1 MADAT
6 PGTPPDRP
14 AAPPE
19 RVQGWALAL
28 DALTLALAGLAGLVF
43 LTRGFRLQLGG
54 WRISLTS
61 EARLLLWAVLVA
73 GLRHWRVRTPTLAGT
88 VRAMLS
94 RAGSPP
100 VRAAWQAALV
110 TRTIVP
116 VLGLLAVFAVG
127 YPPSGPGFR
136 LSPDELVNLP
146 ARWDAGWYLQIAAHG
161 YRWDPHYRQQQN
173 VAFFPALPLL
183 MRAAGRLLGGDEL
196 ATLWAGVIVSNAAFL
211 AALVYLFRLARAHG
225 AGDDRGRLAVWLI
238 SAYPFAVFFGAV
250 YTEGLFLLA
259 SVAAFWHAS
268 GRRWG
273 RVAAWGLLA
282 GLTRPNGAFLSV
294 PLAYLACAHAW
305 RARGSGDS
313 PVRQLLPAL
322 AAAAAPGVALLLFSA
337 WMFSWS
343 GNALAWAE
351 VQVRWGRT
359 VETAVESVTEP
370 FDVASRRGLL
380 KYVEARPGQ
389 TLDTLAA
396 AAALLL
402 TVPITRRLGVAY
414 GLVMLMNLAI
424 PLALGGTLSM
434 ARMTSTMFP
443 LFVYLACVLPPGA
456 WLPTALAFALGQGFM
471 AVLFYTWRGPF

>member
-1 MADAT
+1 
-6 PGTPPDRP
+6 
-14 AAPPE
+14 
-19 RVQGWALAL
+19 
-28 DALTLALAGLAGLVF
+28 
-43 LTRGFRLQLGG
+43 
-54 WRISLTS
+54 
-61 EARLLLWAVLVA
+61 
-73 GLRHWRVRTPTLAGT
+73 
-88 VRAMLS
+88 
-94 RAGSPP
+94 
-100 VRAAWQAALV
+100 
-110 TRTIVP
+110 
-116 VLGLLAVFAVG
+116 
-127 YPPSGPGFR
+127 
-136 LSPDELVNLP
+136 
-146 ARWDAGWYLQIAAHG
+146 
-161 YRWDPHYRQQQN
+161 
-173 VAFFPALPLL
+173 
-183 MRAAGRLLGGDEL
+183 
-196 ATLWAGVIVSNAAFL
+196 
-211 AALVYLFRLARAHG
+211 
-225 AGDDRGRLAVWLI
+225 VWLI

-294 PLAYLACAHAW
+294 PLAYMACADAW
-305 RARGSGDS
+305 RRRASGAS
-313 PVRQLLPAL
+313 PVRELLPAL
-322 AAAAAPGVALLLFSA
+322 AAAAAPGAALLLFSA

-370 FDVASRRGLL
+370 FDVTSSRGLL
-380 KYVEARPGQ
+380 EYVAARPGQ
-389 TLDTLAA
+389 ALDTLAA

-402 TVPITRRLGVAY
+402 TVPITRRLGAAY
-414 GLVMLMNLAI
+414 GLMMLMNLTI

-443 LFVYLACVLPPGA
+443 LFVYLACALPPGA